1 MKKIFIIIGL
11 PLVMSISCF
20 AQDDDNDN
28 GTNDKI
34 REKMSE
40 FIQRRMGLSRVE
52 AEKFNPVFLRY
63 FREWRTT
70 LQTNRNDK
78 IQLQLRIA
86 ELRIRYRN
94 EFKDIVGEKRCN
106 QIYDHQE
113 IFIQKLRELKTERM
127 RERPINRRSGV
138 LIRR

>member
-1 MKKIFIIIGL
+1 MKKIFVILGL
-11 PLVMSISCF
+11 TFYTSFSCF
-20 AQDDDNDN
+20 AQEDANN
-28 GTNDKI
+28 NDKI

-40 FIQRRMGLSRVE
+40 FIQRRMGLSKIE
-52 AEKFNPVFLRY
+52 AERFNPIFLRY

-78 IQLQLRIA
+78 PVLQLRIA

-106 QIYDHQE
+106 QIYEHQE
-113 IFIQKLRELKTERM
+113 IFINEVRKLRQEE
-127 RERPINRRSGV
+127 INRRP
-138 LIRR
+138 IRRNRLMAD